1 MEYVFNKY
9 TKSSL
14 ELSKRVLMKILVTGN
29 TGYIGPV
36 LGRQLRKNINNLT
49 LIGYDTGF
57 FAHCLTAADVS
68 PEIKYDIQY
77 FGDIRKFNE
86 NILDGIDVVIHLAA
100 ISNDPMGNKFSE
112 ITEEINSKASEE
124 FAKAAKKQGVKKFV
138 FASSCS
144 MYGSSDVG
152 RRKETDELNPLTAYA
167 RSKVYMEKVL
177 ESLADVN
184 FEATCLRYSTACGMS
199 PRLRLDLVLNDFVA
213 CALVTG
219 KIQILSDGT
228 PWRPLI
234 DVQDM
239 VRSMEWAIHRTH
251 YDGENF
257 VAVNVGRNE
266 WNYQVIDLA
275 NEVAKRIP
283 GTKIEVN
290 KEAAPDKRSYQV
302 DFSLYASLAPNHL
315 PSVNLAQS
323 IDELVEGLKK
333 MNFKDP
339 DFRSSEMMRLKVLQ
353 NLKQKQLLN
362 EDLYWSS

>member
-1 MEYVFNKY
+1 
-9 TKSSL
+9 
-14 ELSKRVLMKILVTGN
+14 MKILVTGN
-29 TGYIGPV
+29 TGYIGPI
-36 LGRQLRKNINNLT
+36 LGRQLRKNIRDLT
-49 LIGYDTGF
+49 LIGYDSGF
-57 FAHCLTAADVS
+57 FAHCLTATDIG

-77 FGDIRKFNE
+77 FGDIRKFDE
-86 NILDGIDVVIHLAA
+86 NLLDGIDVVIHLAA
-100 ISNDPMGNKFSE
+100 ISNEPMGNTFSDL
-112 ITEEINSKASEE
+112 TEEINSKASEE
-124 FAKAAKKQGVKKFV
+124 LAKAAKKRGVKKFI

-144 MYGSSDVG
+144 IYGMSDG
-152 RRKETDELNPLTAYA
+152 GSRKETDDLNPLTAYA
-167 RSKVYMEKVL
+167 RSKVYMENVL
-177 ESLADVN
+177 ESLADDN

-239 VRSMEWAIHRTH
+239 VRAMEWAIQRSPH
-251 YDGENF
+251 DGDNF
-257 VAVNVGRNE
+257 IAVNVGRNE
-266 WNYQVIDLA
+266 WNYQVVDIA
-275 NEVAKRIP
+275 NEVVKRVP
-283 GTKIEVN
+283 GTKIEIN
-290 KEAAPDKRSYQV
+290 KEAASDKRSYQV

-315 PSVNLAQS
+315 PSVNLSQS

-353 NLKQKQLLN
+353 NLKQKKLLN
-362 EDLYWSS
+362 EELFWNS